1 MVRSHPPALR
11 RIVRQHR
18 GMSSDKWEYGFVYFV
33 STQSEEQRKLR
44 NHPDRSQRSLEYG
57 LAAVVVD
64 ASSVRSQAVPGKVG
78 LLNELGEE
86 GWQVENG
93 LNLGGSLPN
102 WLLDAVQLAVT
113 DAHPGGAIEHYMRRR
128 VSS

>member
-1 MVRSHPPALR
+1 MVRGATAADR
-11 RIVRQHR
+11 AGVRQHR
-18 GMSSDKWEYGFVYFV
+18 GMASERWEYGFVYFV

-44 NHPDRSQRSLEYG
+44 NHPDRSQRTLEYG

-64 ASSVRSQAVPGKVG
+64 GSSVRSQAVPGKVG
-78 LLNELGEE
+78 LLNELGEN

-93 LNLGGSLPN
+93 SALGGVLPN
-102 WLLDAVQLAVT
+102 WLRDAVHLVAADT
-113 DAHPGGAIEHYMRRR
+113 HPGGAIEHYMRRR